1 MLRYSPLLTALLL
14 IPAFAGADE
23 KPAVLPDAVQHAA
36 SGENK
41 VKSQGIEVREI
52 SSLNYE
58 AVQNGLIAA
67 EYVSPVRFRM
77 LRLLVNDALSDG
89 RIDVEEY
96 AVIRPVIYD
105 SSIPRSTGALSL
117 PEARQAVKDALAREG
132 HSAR

>member
-23 KPAVLPDAVQHAA
+23 KPAVLPDATLHAA

-58 AVQNGLIAA
+58 AVRNGLIAA
-67 EYVSPVRFRM
+67 ENVSPVRFRM
-77 LRLLVNDALSDG
+77 LKLLVNDALRDG

-105 SSIPRSTGALSL
+105 SSAERSTGAYSL
-117 PEARQAVKDALAREG
+117 QEARQAVKDALAGEG
-132 HSAR
+132 DAAR

>member
-1 MLRYSPLLTALLL
+1 MLRYTPLLTALLL
-14 IPAFAGADE
+14 IPAFAGAVD
-23 KPAVLPDAVQHAA
+23 KPSVQPDAMQLAA

-58 AVQNGLIAA
+58 AVRNGLIAA

-77 LRLLVNDALSDG
+77 LKLLVNDALSDG

-105 SSIPRSTGALSL
+105 SSVLRSTGTLSL
-117 PEARQAVKDALAREG
+117 SEARQAVKDALAREG